1 MIKDMVANISSAS
14 RGDHPAGDF
23 AVSVAA
29 AFGAHLT
36 GVAFAHK
43 PDIAPDLFAGLPA
56 DIIETAAAENE
67 KQAREMAERFL
78 AAAAKAG
85 VGADCDVAS
94 LTFDGAAE
102 FFSRKIR
109 VTDLAVVGQPD
120 PDAPESN
127 DMLVERALF
136 ESGRPIVAVPYIHR
150 GPLKLD
156 RVMVSWDGSRAAARA
171 AGDALPF
178 LLRAGAIEIVPV
190 TAKKNPDEPPASAD
204 DMARHLAKHGL
215 KAEVHRLYAADID
228 VPSALLS
235 YAADSAIDFM
245 VMGGYGHSRLREFV
259 LGGATRGILDS
270 MTLPVLMSH

>member
-1 MIKDMVANISSAS
+1 MIKDMAANISPAS
-14 RGDHPAGDF
+14 RGDHPSGDF
-23 AVSVAA
+23 AVAVAA

-43 PDIAPDLFAGLPA
+43 PEIAPDLFAGPSA
-56 DIIETAAAENE
+56 DIIETAAAESE
-67 KQAREMAERFL
+67 KQARDMAERFL

-85 VGADCDVAS
+85 VTAECEVAAM
-94 LTFDGAAE
+94 TFGDAAE
-102 FFSRKIR
+102 FFSRKVR
-109 VTDLAVVGQPD
+109 VSDLAIVGQPD
-120 PDAPESN
+120 PDAPDAS
-127 DMLVERALF
+127 DLLVETALF

-156 RVMVSWDGSRAAARA
+156 RVMVCWDGSRAAARA

-204 DMARHLAKHGL
+204 DMARHLTKHGL
-215 KAEVHRLYAADID
+215 KAKAHRLYAADID
-228 VPSALLS
+228 VPSVLLS
-235 YAADSAIDFM
+235 YAADSAMDFM